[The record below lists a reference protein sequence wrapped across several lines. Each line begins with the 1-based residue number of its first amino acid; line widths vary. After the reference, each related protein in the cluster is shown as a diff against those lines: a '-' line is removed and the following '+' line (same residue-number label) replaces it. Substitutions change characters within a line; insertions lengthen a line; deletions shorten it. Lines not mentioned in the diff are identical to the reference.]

1 MQMCPDFRGQAAS
14 QRLWGKKLIKKA
26 VFAAI
31 ATPFLVTALAAGSI
45 FSLNVLPWSPGYEND
60 GSYWVGLTEGYING
74 DASDPF
80 YMYCVDFLGTI
91 SAPTEY
97 NVQLVSLNP
106 NLFTGDTMG
115 LTLAQLQIQ
124 YLLGQDFGSTPSGNS
139 VQDSDIQQ
147 DIWNFTGGTFT
158 PDANMMNLLSTA
170 ESEQAELAVNDPGF
184 FDNAYLLDATVPGPG
199 QQAFMPVG
207 LPSAVPVGDPSPE
220 PSTFLLAGA
229 GLLLYC
235 ARRSRF
241 RISTIIR

>member
-1 MQMCPDFRGQAAS
+1 MKMCPDSRGQAAS
-14 QRLWGKKLIKKA
+14 CGLWGKKLIKEA
-26 VFAAI
+26 FFAAI
-31 ATPFLVTALAAGSI
+31 AAPFLVTALTAGSV
-45 FSLNVLPWSPGYEND
+45 FPLNVLPWGPEND

-74 DASDPF
+74 DSSDPF

-97 NVQLVSLNP
+97 NVRLVSLNP

-115 LTLAQLQIQ
+115 LTLAQLQTQ
-124 YLLGQDFGSTPSGNS
+124 YLLGLNFGNTPSGNS

-158 PDANMMNLLSTA
+158 PDGNMVNLLSTA

-229 GLLLYC
+229 GLLLYF

>member
-1 MQMCPDFRGQAAS
+1 MKMCPDSRGQAVF
-14 QRLWGKKLIKKA
+14 RRRWGKKLLKEAFFA
-26 VFAAI
+26 VIMA
-31 ATPFLVTALAAGSI
+31 PFLVTALTAGPV
-45 FSLNVLPWSPGYEND
+45 FSLNVLPWGSENN

-74 DASDPF
+74 DAGDPF

-115 LTLAQLQIQ
+115 LTLAQLQTQ
-124 YLLGQDFGSTPSGNS
+124 YLLGLNFGSTPSGNS

-229 GLLLYC
+229 GLLLYF

>member
-97 NVQLVSLNP
+97 NVHLVSLNP

-158 PDANMMNLLSTA
+158 PDTNMVNLLSAA
-170 ESEQAELAVNDPGF
+170 EFERAQLAVSDPGF
-184 FDNAYLLDATVPGPG
+184 FDNAYLIDVTVPGPG
-199 QQAFMPVG
+199 QQAFMPVSVPLD
-207 LPSAVPVGDPSPE
+207 LPAGAATPE
-220 PSTFLLAGA
+220 PGTFFLFSA
-229 GLLLYC
+229 GLLMYFV
-235 ARRSRF
+235 RRSRC
-241 RISTIIR
+241 RVSTTTR